1 MEQTIRIP
9 PNTLVVLCGPAGA
22 GKSTF
27 AAQHFK
33 PTQIVASDRC
43 RALISDSESNFR
55 INRDTFDLFHFII
68 QKRLQLGRLTVADS
82 TALYAFARAPLLEM
96 AQQADFSTCLIVFNV
111 AFDICWQRAQQR
123 ARSIPIDV
131 IAQQC
136 GLFQYTKQD
145 IQSEEWDQI
154 YELGAD
160 VTGVRFVRQ
169 KRSVPSHQEPM

>member
-9 PNTLVVLCGPAGA
+9 LPTNTLVVLCGPAGA
-22 GKSTF
+22 GKSSF

-55 INRDTFDLFHFII
+55 IHRDTFDLFHFII
-68 QKRLQLGRLTVADS
+68 QKRLKLDRLTVADS
-82 TALYAFARAPLLEM
+82 TTLYAFARISLLKM
-96 AQQADFSTCLIVFNV
+96 AQQAGFSTCLIVFDV

-123 ARSIPIDV
+123 TKSTPIDA
-131 IAQQC
+131 ISQEC
-136 GLFQYTKQD
+136 ESLQYAKQD
-145 IQSEEWDQI
+145 IQGEAWNQI

-160 VTGVRFVRQ
+160 VTRVRFVWQ
-169 KRSVPSHQEPM
+169 KRSVPSHQ